1 MSDEPLAEG
10 DRPTPSLARPSQAA
24 RRRGSA
30 GQGEAAGAHAP
41 TADAP
46 PHGKAQL
53 IQELLDA
60 AGAAGNRDVLRD
72 ILRSAVGLAGDDAD
86 RLDLKITAAALKE
99 MRAAFKMFMPLEG
112 TPKVTVFGSARTR
125 SDDPLYDLA
134 RRLARHLAD
143 AGWMVI
149 TGAGPGIM
157 AAAAE
162 GAGRQQSIG
171 ISIRLPFEESPSDV
185 IAGDDKV
192 VAMKYFF
199 TRKLML
205 IKESSAFVC
214 LPGGFGTQ
222 DETFELL
229 TLLQTGKAS
238 PAPVVLLDVPG
249 GRYWQ
254 HWREYIDAE
263 LVAAGLVSPH
273 DHELFLITDDVDEAV
288 AEIQQF
294 WRSFH
299 SIRWVGDQLVLR
311 LVRAPSDEQLRRL
324 NEEFAPDLLVEGE
337 IARSDPLPAEV
348 SDRDNLD
355 LPRLVMRFDP
365 RKAGRLRALIDAVN
379 ALP

>member
-1 MSDEPLAEG
+1 
-10 DRPTPSLARPSQAA
+10 
-24 RRRGSA
+24 
-30 GQGEAAGAHAP
+30 
-41 TADAP
+41 
-46 PHGKAQL
+46 
-53 IQELLDA
+53 
-60 AGAAGNRDVLRD
+60 
-72 ILRSAVGLAGDDAD
+72 LAGDHAD

-125 SDDPLYDLA
+125 SDDPLYDQA

-162 GAGRQQSIG
+162 GAGRDQSIG
-171 ISIRLPFEESPSDV
+171 ISIRLPFEETPSDV

-222 DETFELL
+222 DETFELF

-249 GRYWQ
+249 GSYWTR
-254 HWREYIDAE
+254 WREYIDAE
-263 LVAAGLVSPH
+263 LVSAGLVSPH

-288 AEIQQF
+288 AEVQRF
-294 WRSFH
+294 WRSYH
-299 SIRWVGDQLVLR
+299 SIRWAGDR
-311 LVRAPSDEQLRRL
+311 LVMRLRHEPTDEEVAEL
-324 NEEFAPDLLVEGE
+324 NATFTDVLVGGAIE
-337 IARSDPLPAEV
+337 RSLPLPAEV
-348 SDRDNLD
+348 SDRDNLE

-379 ALP
+379 DLPSAQP